1 MSVFKTERP
10 TDTQLKQQRMA
21 DIARQRKINRRAFID
36 ESKVNQ
42 TSESIL
48 ENVNAIDESKATTSK
63 LDRLRND
70 KLIMERR
77 NRELGL
83 LESRLTEE
91 GFQKC
96 YDTAIFEMVYN
107 ACWVDDDVKEKT
119 INQML
124 EAYHNV
130 KETLDKA
137 GIKPVSEAEESVF
150 IKNVKEVVME
160 AAKKTAKRI
169 AKNAKDS
176 NEDQEGIQKIRFEMT
191 GTEADALDTNLSEL
205 NHEDLSE
212 LVKKK
217 VLTVIQ
223 DEQESGKK
231 KSEIFNEIEELSK
244 PKEDDAEAA
253 KSQEDIVSNK
263 TNPFQNPSGG
273 ETSTPAKESTSL
285 LDAMLEAENIATT
298 ETVEEEPKP
307 SVTESKTYRDIHTAE
322 RTRRSNRY
330 IGTSLFECIMTNAL
344 RTVNENITT
353 ENVEILEEN
362 DVMDAAFM
370 DTVMTYTVLE
380 TFHSLGLYKFDNTT
394 TRKLTNYYM
403 AN

>member
-1 MSVFKTERP
+1 MSVFNTERP
-10 TDTQLKQQRMA
+10 TDIQLKQQKMA
-21 DIARQRKINRRAFID
+21 DIARQRKMNRRAFID
-36 ESKVNQ
+36 EGKISK
-42 TSESIL
+42 TSEYIL
-48 ENVNAIDESKATTSK
+48 ENVNAIDESKTTVSE
-63 LDRLRND
+63 LDRKRND
-70 KLIMERR
+70 KLNMERR
-77 NRELGL
+77 NRALGL

-107 ACWVDDDVKEKT
+107 ACWIDDDVKEKT
-119 INQML
+119 LDQML

-137 GIKPVSEAEESVF
+137 GIEPVSESEESVF

-176 NEDQEGIQKIRFEMT
+176 NEGQEGIQRIKFEMT
-191 GTEADALDTNLSEL
+191 GTEADNLDTNLSEL
-205 NHEDLSE
+205 GHEDLSE

-223 DEQESGKK
+223 DEQESGKR
-231 KSEIFNEIEELSK
+231 KSEIFNEIDELSK
-244 PKEDDAEAA
+244 PTEDDSEAA
-253 KSQEDIVSNK
+253 KSKEDTVSNK
-263 TNPFQNPSGG
+263 TNPLQDPSGG
-273 ETSTPAKESTSL
+273 NTSTPAKESTSL
-285 LDAMLEAENIATT
+285 LDAMLEAENISTT
-298 ETVEEEPKP
+298 ETVEEVTP
-307 SVTESKTYRDIHTAE
+307 SVTESTTYKDIYTTAK
-322 RTRRSNRY
+322 TRRANKY

-344 RTVNENITT
+344 HTVNENIAT
-353 ENVEILEEN
+353 ENVEILEEH
-362 DVMDAAFM
+362 DAMDAAFM
-370 DTVMTYTVLE
+370 ETVMTYTVLE

-394 TRKLTNYYM
+394 TRKLANYYI

>member
-10 TDTQLKQQRMA
+10 TDIQLKQQRMA
-21 DIARQRKINRRAFID
+21 DIARQRKISRRAFID
-36 ESKVNQ
+36 EGKMSQ
-42 TSESIL
+42 TSQYIL
-48 ENVNAIDESKATTSK
+48 ENVNAIDESKTVTSD
-63 LDRLRND
+63 LDRKRND
-70 KLIMERR
+70 KLTMERR
-77 NRELGL
+77 NRALGM
-83 LESRLTEE
+83 LESRLTLE

-107 ACWVDDDVKEKT
+107 ACWIDDGIKEKT
-119 INQML
+119 IDQML
-124 EAYHNV
+124 EVYHNV

-137 GIKPVSEAEESVF
+137 GIRPVSESEESVF

-176 NEDQEGIQKIRFEMT
+176 NEDQEGIQRIKFEMT
-191 GTEADALDTNLSEL
+191 GAEADTLDTNLSDL
-205 NHEDLSE
+205 GHEDLSE

-231 KSEIFNEIEELSK
+231 KTEIFNEIEELSK

-253 KSQEDIVSNK
+253 KSEEDIVVNK
-263 TNPFQNPSGG
+263 TNPLQNPSGG
-273 ETSTPAKESTSL
+273 TTAPAKESTSL

-298 ETVEEEPKP
+298 ETVEDEEKT
-307 SVTESKTYRDIHTAE
+307 SVTESKQYKDIHTAAKA
-322 RTRRSNRY
+322 RRSNRY
-330 IGTSLFECIMTNAL
+330 IGTSLFECIMTDAL

-380 TFHSLGLYKFDNTT
+380 TFHSLGLYKFDNTN
-394 TRKLTNYYM
+394 TRKLANYYM
-403 AN
+403 TM